1 MRRRNIKTKKN
12 EMSIRENKGKKC
24 SKLEKNMKI
33 YVTNQVSV
41 KKIDSNFFV
50 DSMQSIDKLSV
61 LVLSSAEKLES
72 R

>member
-12 EMSIRENKGKKC
+12 EMSIRVNTGKKC